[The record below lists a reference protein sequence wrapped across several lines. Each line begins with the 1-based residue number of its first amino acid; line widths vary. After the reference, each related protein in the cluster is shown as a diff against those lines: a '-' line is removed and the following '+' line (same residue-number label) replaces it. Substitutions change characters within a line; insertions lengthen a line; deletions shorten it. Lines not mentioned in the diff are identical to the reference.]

1 MLLSALRVFAVRMV
15 LCLRTF
21 TARITKAHKPRFKGS
36 NGAVAVGLPHRN
48 RSVIKHGPLAS
59 EAKGPLPSGKRVGS
73 REKRKLIFP
82 LTHDLGYA
90 CEIIIGSWAEAG

>member
-1 MLLSALRVFAVRMV
+1 MV

-21 TARITKAHKPRFKGS
+21 TARMTKAHNAKSKGA

-73 REKRKLIFP
+73 REKKHIN
-82 LTHDLGYA
+82 
-90 CEIIIGSWAEAG
+90 AEKIRV

>member
-1 MLLSALRVFAVRMV
+1 M
-15 LCLRTF
+15 
-21 TARITKAHKPRFKGS
+21 TKAHNAKSKGA
-36 NGAVAVGLPHRN
+36 NGAVAVGLPHCN
-48 RSVIKHGPLAS
+48 RSLIKHGPLAS

-82 LTHDLGYA
+82 LTHDLGNA